1 MENDNN
7 APLPNCFHKIM
18 FTFFGMASLL
28 GWNALLTELDFF
40 NNYLSDINPYRSFSF
55 LNYALNISFQFILVF
70 KKDFF
75 SHKFQLLAGIIG
87 SIAFL
92 VLIPLSTMFLGKNE
106 MINKIIT
113 SGLVV
118 LMGFTN
124 ALCCSGFFSFAGHFP
139 INMIVI
145 FTAGQG
151 ISGIGLNIL
160 QYIVLASVN
169 IENKDTE
176 YIVGAWIFFGISI
189 AILLLCLFLVF
200 HSYHDNYCKYY
211 LNKSSEIENISKQPE
226 TKLLSNFDG
235 DTAEEEQGIQAV
247 QVENLSSEKKD
258 IKSNPS
264 FMYVFKKLW
273 DLDVLACYAYVIT
286 FSLFPNVCTSQNIFE
301 LDAYNSITIITIYN
315 AFDTIGRYLVD
326 KMPQTKGLNL
336 GIGIGRTLLIAT
348 LILNYYFQITDVNLT
363 FTSIFLI
370 VNVAIL
376 GITNGMAATLSFGLA
391 SKLSEDE
398 IKGQAGGS
406 ISFCSIL
413 GIFFGS
419 CLAFGT
425 GGIIDAI
432 KKKYS

>member
-1 MENDNN
+1 MENSDN
-7 APLPNCFHKIM
+7 APRPNYFHKIM
-18 FTFFGMASLL
+18 LTFFGMASLL

-55 LNYALNISFQFILVF
+55 LNYALNITFQFILVF
-70 KKDFF
+70 KKDFLP
-75 SHKFQLLAGIIG
+75 HKLQLFAGIIG

-92 VLIPLSTMFLGKNE
+92 VLIPLSTMFLGRNE
-106 MINKIIT
+106 MINKIVT
-113 SGLVV
+113 GGLIV

-124 ALCCSGFFSFAGHFP
+124 AICCSGFFSFAGHFP
-139 INMIVI
+139 LNMIVI

-151 ISGIGLNIL
+151 ISGIGLNVL

-169 IENKDTE
+169 INDKDTE
-176 YIVGAWIFFGISI
+176 YIVRAWIFFGISI
-189 AILLLCLFLVF
+189 VILLLCLFLVI
-200 HSYHDNYCKYY
+200 HSYNDDYCKYY
-211 LNKSSEIENISKQPE
+211 LNKSNEIENISKQPE

-235 DTAEEEQGIQAV
+235 ETAEEEQGIQAE
-247 QVENLSSEKKD
+247 QVENLASGKKE
-258 IKSNPS
+258 IKPNPS

-273 DLDVLACYAYVIT
+273 DLDVLACYAYIIT
-286 FSLFPNVCTSQNIFE
+286 FSLFPNVCTSQFIFE
-301 LDAYNSITIITIYN
+301 LGIYNSITIISIYN

-326 KMPQTKGLNL
+326 KMPKTKRLNL

-348 LILNYYFQITDVNLT
+348 LILNYYFQFKDVNLT

-370 VNVAIL
+370 INVAIL
-376 GITNGMAATLSFGLA
+376 GLTNGMAGTLSFGLA
-391 SKLSEDE
+391 SELSEDE

-406 ISFCSIL
+406 ISFFSIL

-432 KKKYS
+432 GKTK